1 MTAAALLMSVV
12 FAGFVAGGF
21 SPVKQVG
28 LGLVLVILV
37 DATLVR
43 MLLMPA
49 VMSLMGRLNWW
60 APPPLR
66 RLHGR
71 VGLTDEV
78 AAASGT
84 GLVPILAGV
93 AAPPAAKTGR

>member
-1 MTAAALLMSVV
+1 VSYGLQRTGRTVTAAALLMSVV

-43 MLLMPA
+43 MLLMPS
-49 VMSLMGRLNWW
+49 VMSLMGPLNWW
-60 APPPLR
+60 APRPLR

-71 VGLTDEV
+71 IGLTDEV
-78 AAASGT
+78 VAPTKIA
-84 GLVPILAGV
+84 VPV
-93 AAPPAAKTGR
+93 H